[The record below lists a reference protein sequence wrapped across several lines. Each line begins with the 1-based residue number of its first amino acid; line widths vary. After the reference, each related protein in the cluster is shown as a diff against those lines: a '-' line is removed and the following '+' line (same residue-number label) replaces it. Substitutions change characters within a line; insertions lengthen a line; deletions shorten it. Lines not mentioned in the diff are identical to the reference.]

1 MNFVMILP
9 LACSVILGAIYA
21 FATEASGFSK
31 LVVLLLVAGSAVVWF
46 KYPAWWLAAL
56 LVEVLVS
63 IGILLYLKVK

>member
-9 LACSVILGAIYA
+9 LACSVILGAFYV

-31 LVVLLLVAGSAVVWF
+31 LVVLLLVAGAAFVSF
-46 KYPAWWLAAL
+46 RHPAWWLAAL
-56 LVEVLVS
+56 LVEVIVS